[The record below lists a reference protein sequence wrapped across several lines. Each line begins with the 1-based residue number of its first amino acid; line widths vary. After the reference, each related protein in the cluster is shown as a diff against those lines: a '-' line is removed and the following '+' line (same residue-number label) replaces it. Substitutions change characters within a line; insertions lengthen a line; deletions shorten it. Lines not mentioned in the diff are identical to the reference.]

1 MPDAVKV
8 LLVED
13 DPAALLGMQQALELA
28 GFTVETFTD
37 AESTVERSGR
47 DVPAIIVCD
56 VKLPGLDGLALLEK
70 AKSIDGDFAVIL
82 ITGHGIIAIGRRPGV
97 NETNGRFPIA
107 LDGRCRPQH
116 TMPHLPNCAGLQ
128 C

>member
-1 MPDAVKV
+1 MRSKV

-13 DPAALLGMQQALELA
+13 DPAVLLGMQQAQA

-37 AESTVERSGR
+37 AESTVERIGR

-82 ITGHGIIAIGRRPGV
+82 ITGHGSIAIGRRPGV